1 MKKCLA
7 VLALGCS
14 LLVSVVAAQNA
25 PEDPVHSELRAL
37 RVELVD
43 AVSKGD
49 IDSVLNHLSPDVVV
63 TWQNAEVCRGRQ
75 GVRDFFQRMGKQSFK
90 GYKVPP
96 TPDDLTI
103 MYNGDTGLSFGS
115 SVGRFNVLG
124 KEFDFHNRWTA
135 TVVKENGRWLVASY
149 HVSWNALDNP
159 LLAGAEAGIYWAG
172 GIALVIGLAV
182 GLLVGRRHPRP
193 LNG

>member
-1 MKKCLA
+1 MEKHCVRLA
-7 VLALGCS
+7 VACCFLM
-14 LLVSVVAAQNA
+14 SVAAAQNA

-103 MYNGDTGLSFGS
+103 MYNGDTGVSFGS

-159 LLAGAEAGIYWAG
+159 LLASAETGLSWIG

-182 GLLVGRRHPRP
+182 GWLVGRRSPRRI
-193 LNG
+193 

>member
-1 MKKCLA
+1 MKKCFAALTLA
-7 VLALGCS
+7 CCV
-14 LLVSVVAAQNA
+14 LVSLSFCQNSN
-25 PEDPVHSELRAL
+25 EDPAHKELRAL
-37 RVELVD
+37 RDELVD

-49 IDSVLNHLSPDVVV
+49 IDRILSQLDPNVVV

-75 GVRDFFQRMGKQSFK
+75 GVRDFFQRMGKQSFR

-103 MYNGDTGLSFGS
+103 LYNGDTGVSFGS

-124 KEFDFHNRWTA
+124 KEFEFRNRWTA
-135 TVVKENGRWLVASY
+135 TLVKQNGHWLVASY

-159 LLAGAEAGIYWAG
+159 LLAGAKAGLYWVG
-172 GIALVIGLAV
+172 GIALIVGLAV
-182 GLLVGRRHPRP
+182 GLIVGRSHPRQA
-193 LNG
+193 